1 MNDSDQFLLD
11 FQDRELPSLDNFIVG
26 SNTEVVG
33 ILRELQL
40 GMGPTFV
47 YIHGPKGAG
56 VTHLLKSLVPEQA
69 LKVPLLDSAVKLY
82 TVDDVDDLDPGWCR
96 QLLGLQNS
104 VRNTPGAHLVCGGKL
119 PARDLNLP
127 DVVKSRLAWGLSY
140 AITPLSEEARMEELA
155 RQAQL
160 RGFEMTSE
168 MQHWLAVSVARDM
181 RTLTRVLEEVD
192 HLGLVKKRKVTL
204 PILREAVAILAERS
218 AGAQNTAE

>member
-96 QLLGLQNS
+96 QLLALQNDFS
-104 VRNTPGAHLVCGGKL
+104 PH
-119 PARDLNLP
+119 
-127 DVVKSRLAWGLSY
+127 
-140 AITPLSEEARMEELA
+140 
-155 RQAQL
+155 
-160 RGFEMTSE
+160 RG
-168 MQHWLAVSVARDM
+168 D
-181 RTLTRVLEEVD
+181 
-192 HLGLVKKRKVTL
+192 
-204 PILREAVAILAERS
+204 
-218 AGAQNTAE
+218 

>member
-1 MNDSDQFLLD
+1 MCIRDS
-11 FQDRELPSLDNFIVG
+11 
-26 SNTEVVG
+26 
-33 ILRELQL
+33 
-40 GMGPTFV
+40 
-47 YIHGPKGAG
+47 
-56 VTHLLKSLVPEQA
+56 
-69 LKVPLLDSAVKLY
+69 
-82 TVDDVDDLDPGWCR
+82 
-96 QLLGLQNS
+96 
-104 VRNTPGAHLVCGGKL
+104 RNTPGAHLVCGGKL

>member
-56 VTHLLKSLVPEQA
+56 VSHLLKSLVPEQA

-96 QLLGLQNS
+96 QLLALQNS

-204 PILREAVAILAERS
+204 PILREALAILAERS

>member
-11 FQDRELPSLDNFIVG
+11 FQDRELPSFDNFIVG

-96 QLLGLQNS
+96 QLLALQNS

>member
-11 FQDRELPSLDNFIVG
+11 FQDRELSSLDNFIVG

-96 QLLGLQNS
+96 QLLALQNS

>member
-96 QLLGLQNS
+96 QLLALQNS

-204 PILREAVAILAERS
+204 PILREAVAILAEHS

>member
-96 QLLGLQNS
+96 QLLALQNS

-140 AITPLSEEARMEELA
+140 VITPLSEEARMEELA

>member
-82 TVDDVDDLDPGWCR
+82 TVDDVDDLDPGWWR
-96 QLLGLQNS
+96 QLLALQNS

>member
-96 QLLGLQNS
+96 QLLALQNS

-155 RQAQL
+155 RQVQL

>member
-1 MNDSDQFLLD
+1 MNDSAQFLLD
-11 FQDRELPSLDNFIVG
+11 FQDRELPRLDNFIVG

-96 QLLGLQNS
+96 QLLALQNS

>member
-11 FQDRELPSLDNFIVG
+11 FQDRELPSLDNFIVE

-96 QLLGLQNS
+96 QLLALQNS

>member
-96 QLLGLQNS
+96 QLLALQNS

-160 RGFEMTSE
+160 RGFEMASE